1 MIRALKF
8 AHFHCGPVINA
19 QKQVRSRYHMA
30 HHFGA
35 CLKRAQEW
43 RRENLCQPDSIRSW
57 LVLCADG
64 GSVCVVVLQLMKEV
78 GAKKWDTP
86 LAVPTPAM
94 IKLAEE
100 TGVRAIGHMS
110 NVYFTKPTR
119 LILLVH
125 PLKLPFPAPCLTSV

>member
-19 QKQVRSRYHMA
+19 QKQVLTGLA
-30 HHFGA
+30 EQGA
-35 CLKRAQEW
+35 RVAKGEPV
-43 RRENLCQPDSIRSW
+43 QPDFVRSW
-57 LVLCADG
+57 LVLSADG
-64 GSVCVVVLQLMKEV
+64 GTVCVVVLQLMKEV

-100 TGVRAIGHMS
+100 TGVRAKSQIKIS
-110 NVYFTKPTR
+110 V
-119 LILLVH
+119 LIEL
-125 PLKLPFPAPCLTSV
+125 ARRRYS